1 MRILC
6 SCLIYLII
14 ELPLLFANTSSLK
27 YSNNIILNDI
37 QNELS
42 YFRINLDGKYTKIT
56 QTNNN
61 SVLTVRVSSR
71 RNNYEEVIMISLGSI
86 GRYLNRLR
94 SQTTNNK
101 IPFLLPSIVTID
113 CITPVG
119 RDNTILS
126 CSVNNI
132 ILIQFSRNE
141 ITSIDLWKTIKPS
154 IQSSMNFTIPDR
166 TPEIFMAD
174 IDFENMISTRIALEG
189 KNNPRLSKVISTALK
204 ARWVPGLE
212 SQLEDMLVSHLKS
225 NHAHLMN
232 KVMKKELND
241 EQMLRIG
248 RQFFIHIQ
256 KPYEEI
262 KHSHT
267 SDSLKYVWKGNTYPI
282 ELDQYYTEYRKKHGL

>member
-1 MRILC
+1 MRI
-6 SCLIYLII
+6 SYSYFIYLII
-14 ELPLLFANTSSLK
+14 EIPLLFANTNSLK
-27 YSNNIILNDI
+27 FSNDIILNDI

-42 YFRINLDGKYTKIT
+42 YFRINSDEKYTKIT

-86 GRYLNRLR
+86 GRYLNKLR
-94 SQTTNNK
+94 SQTTNKNS
-101 IPFLLPSIVTID
+101 PFLLPSIVTID

-119 RDNTILS
+119 RDKTILS
-126 CSVNNI
+126 CSVNNK
-132 ILIQFSRNE
+132 ILIQFSQNE
-141 ITSIDLWKTIKPS
+141 ITSIDLWKTIKQS

-189 KNNPRLSKVISTALK
+189 KNNPRLSKVISAALK
-204 ARWVPGLE
+204 ASWVPGLE
-212 SQLEDMLVSHLKS
+212 SQLEDMLISHLKS
-225 NHAHLMN
+225 NHSDLMN
-232 KVMKKELND
+232 KVMKKELGD
-241 EQMLRIG
+241 KEMLRIG

-262 KHSHT
+262 RHSHT
-267 SDSLKYVWKGNTYPI
+267 IDSLKYVWKGNVYPI
-282 ELDQYYTEYRKKHGL
+282 QLDQYYTDYRKKHGL

>member
-1 MRILC
+1 MRI
-6 SCLIYLII
+6 SYSYFIYLII
-14 ELPLLFANTSSLK
+14 EIPLLFANTNSFK
-27 YSNNIILNDI
+27 FSNDIILNDI

-42 YFRINLDGKYTKIT
+42 YFRINSDEKYTKIT

-86 GRYLNRLR
+86 GRYLNKLR
-94 SQTTNNK
+94 SQTTNKNS
-101 IPFLLPSIVTID
+101 PFLLPSIVTID

-119 RDNTILS
+119 RDKTILS
-126 CSVNNI
+126 CSVNNK
-132 ILIQFSRNE
+132 ILIQFSQNE
-141 ITSIDLWKTIKPS
+141 ITSIELWKTIKQS

-189 KNNPRLSKVISTALK
+189 KNNPRLSKVISAALK
-204 ARWVPGLE
+204 ASWVPGLE
-212 SQLEDMLVSHLKS
+212 SQLEDMLISHLKS
-225 NHAHLMN
+225 NHSDLMN
-232 KVMKKELND
+232 KVMKKELGD
-241 EQMLRIG
+241 KEMLRIG

-262 KHSHT
+262 RHSHT
-267 SDSLKYVWKGNTYPI
+267 IDSLKYVWKGNVYPI
-282 ELDQYYTEYRKKHGL
+282 QLDQYYTDYRKKHGL